1 MAALAPDD
9 PLLTAAR
16 VVVLDACSTLD
27 VIRIPVRS
35 EWSADAESVQ
45 QVLAIAGDA
54 SALLLSIPEAIEA
67 EYQKHSQG
75 TVEGVLNELR
85 KHHNTVTIE
94 ARFMKDLL
102 RRCGVTADELP
113 TIDLPSDWAET
124 LAAQFANLGAD
135 VRTKLTLVPHDE
147 DDVTPAYSRIAKSRA
162 PAVQGAVGMNDSTL
176 CEVALRIA
184 RQRPPGTTGLLT
196 SNDKDFRQSGSLHPQ
211 LVADYD
217 AGGLVDLPTWRDA
230 LMFARAE

>member
-1 MAALAPDD
+1 MAAFAPDD

-16 VVVLDACSTLD
+16 VVVLDACATLD
-27 VIRIPVRS
+27 VIRIPVRP
-35 EWSADAESVQ
+35 EWSADAESVER
-45 QVLAIAGDA
+45 VLAIADDP

-67 EYQKHSQG
+67 EYQKHSEG
-75 TVEGVLNELR
+75 TAEGVLNELR
-85 KHHNTVTIE
+85 KHHNTMFTE
-94 ARFMKDLL
+94 ARFMTDML
-102 RRCGVTADELP
+102 RRCGVAADEVP
-113 TIDLPSDWAET
+113 AIDLPSDWAES
-124 LAAQFANLGAD
+124 LAARFANLGAE
-135 VRTKLTLVPHDE
+135 VRAKLTLVSHDE
-147 DDVTPAYSRIAKSRA
+147 DDVKPAYSRVAKSRA

-196 SNDKDFRQSGSLHPQ
+196 SNGRDFRQSGSLHPE

-230 LMFARAE
+230 LMFASTH